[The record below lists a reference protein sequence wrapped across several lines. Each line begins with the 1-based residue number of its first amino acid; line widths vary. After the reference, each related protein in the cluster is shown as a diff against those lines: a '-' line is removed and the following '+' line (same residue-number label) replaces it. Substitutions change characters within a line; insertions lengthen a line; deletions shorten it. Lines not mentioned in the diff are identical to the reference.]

1 MSHAQLSEAVRAV
14 VAAAGPE
21 ADIAEVVE
29 RARSAM
35 VAAEGTSL
43 FGLETDHPDYGS
55 VHWIVG
61 HSPPDDS
68 GYVALAIAG
77 RRDIAEGWPLF
88 TASGNNL
95 SETLR
100 RLAADCG
107 VVPAVLAEV

>member
-14 VAAAGPE
+14 VATAGPE

-43 FGLETDHPDYGS
+43 FGLETEHPDYGS

-61 HSPPDDS
+61 QSPPDDS

-77 RRDIAEGWPLF
+77 RRDTTDAWPLF
-88 TASGNNL
+88 TASGDSL
-95 SETLR
+95 SETLS

-107 VVPAVLAEV
+107 VVLGSLVEA